1 MGCCL
6 PVPVSGSVTVGLLA
20 AQVSQLARATVVTS
34 RRARRDQGK
43 AVRRLILA
51 EVENQ
56 ERSYVKAMQT
66 LVQDYLLP
74 LEQADPSIVSYQMM
88 RQLSC
93 NVRDILEVHS
103 QLLDQLQ
110 IVQAKWEEAE
120 ALGDLITKT
129 FSEVNLFNIYSG
141 YVNNL
146 AGLQKN
152 FKQEAETNQEFARFL
167 KETGSN
173 LGSNLDWFSLSLKP
187 VQKLPQLKMLLE
199 RLLKKTPKDHP
210 DRQAQ
215 RESIQ
220 VLERLLVRIN
230 EGKESRRRREGIGG
244 SFLAGLLGS

>member
-1 MGCCL
+1 
-6 PVPVSGSVTVGLLA
+6 
-20 AQVSQLARATVVTS
+20 VSQLARATVVTS

-167 KETGSN
+167 KVSSPSICQGLTFKYAG
-173 LGSNLDWFSLSLKP
+173 DWQQFGIKFGLVFTQP
-187 VQKLPQLKMLLE
+187 E
-199 RLLKKTPKDHP
+199 AGAKTSPAKDAVGATAEENSKRSP
-210 DRQAQ
+210 
-215 RESIQ
+215 
-220 VLERLLVRIN
+220 
-230 EGKESRRRREGIGG
+230 
-244 SFLAGLLGS
+244 